1 MPFTRALNLLDIP
14 WLRVAARP
22 SGAVDVPPGIAA
34 KLLAGGLVKRDV
46 KRDCLTITPRG
57 QLALTRL
64 T

>member
-1 MPFTRALNLLDIP
+1 MSFPRALNLLDIP

-22 SGAVDVPPGIAA
+22 SGAVAVPHAIAT
-34 KLLAGGLVKRDV
+34 KLLAAGLVERDA